1 MINKHPNVNQYKSI
15 YFADI
20 KSQLQN
26 MLLIFDVN
34 KMQRKKSAQIQ
45 THTKIVKDNSTI
57 IESIK
62 NNIQNDIKKHI
73 KFNY

>member
-1 MINKHPNVNQYKSI
+1 VNQYKSI